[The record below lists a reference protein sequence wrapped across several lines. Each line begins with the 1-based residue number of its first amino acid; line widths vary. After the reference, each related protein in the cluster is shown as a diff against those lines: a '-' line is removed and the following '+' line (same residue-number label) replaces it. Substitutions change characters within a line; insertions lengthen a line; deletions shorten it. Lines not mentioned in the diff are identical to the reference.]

1 MVLNQRLTQSDRGA
15 RCRAH
20 ARLLRELW
28 PVTQM
33 ERLSEPAC
41 CWKSSASF
49 SVTHWM
55 TFVPLVKLQSPS
67 VSARPVEESS
77 FPTKDGT
84 WNQIFLRRRSLSK
97 GFGDLTPPGGVGA
110 YYTISPKHFVP
121 PPLTQRIR
129 WPSAPKPQP
138 LTLPLPIK
146 ATLKETQM
154 QV

>member
-33 ERLSEPAC
+33 ERLSEPEAC

-55 TFVPLVKLQSPS
+55 TS
-67 VSARPVEESS
+67 
-77 FPTKDGT
+77 
-84 WNQIFLRRRSLSK
+84 LRLCE
-97 GFGDLTPPGGVGA
+97 T
-110 YYTISPKHFVP
+110 TISVCLCTTCRGVVISNQRRNLKPNISETALFVQGFWRSDP
-121 PPLTQRIR
+121 PPRPLRAESVPIIPLA
-129 WPSAPKPQP
+129 PSTLCPRPSPKGSGDPP
-138 LTLPLPIK
+138 PPPPNL
-146 ATLKETQM
+146 
-154 QV
+154 